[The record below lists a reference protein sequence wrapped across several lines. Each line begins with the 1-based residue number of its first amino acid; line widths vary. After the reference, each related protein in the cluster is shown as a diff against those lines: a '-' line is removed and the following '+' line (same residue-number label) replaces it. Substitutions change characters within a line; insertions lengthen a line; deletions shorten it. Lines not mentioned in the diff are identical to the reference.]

1 MPINA
6 SKVVTTPPKKKPAKT
21 IEEQRSSS
29 SVQEKGVKGW
39 IVQRGSEYYNDMLQQ
54 GEPA

>member
-6 SKVVTTPPKKKPAKT
+6 AKVVTTPPKKKPAKT